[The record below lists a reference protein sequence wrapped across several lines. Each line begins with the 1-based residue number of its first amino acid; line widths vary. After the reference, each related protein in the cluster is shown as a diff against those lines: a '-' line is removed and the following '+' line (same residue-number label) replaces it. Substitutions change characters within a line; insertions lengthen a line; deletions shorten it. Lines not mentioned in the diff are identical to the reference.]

1 MKLQDN
7 NFQPSSNW
15 NRGFI
20 LLMAATF
27 IFLTGFDWP
36 QFRGPGGQSV
46 SSEKVPV
53 KFSDTESVAWKTDLP
68 AKGASSP
75 IVFGDRII
83 VTCSGGD
90 DQEQLYCCSLDANSG
105 QIQWTQKFWATGRT
119 LCHPLSSNA
128 APTPATDG
136 KHIFAFY
143 SSNDLACLD
152 MDGNLIWFRGL
163 AVDYPK
169 AGNDV
174 GMSAS
179 PVVKDGV
186 VVVLV
191 ESQGASFAMGLD
203 VANGKTLWTNEREKV
218 GTWTSPV
225 VTSDA
230 AASQPQVVI
239 QSANRMSILDLK
251 TGEVVKDF
259 EGDGSSV
266 PSPII
271 ADDLLLAPMDGMTAY
286 KYSGGKAEKIWNSP
300 RIKPGSASGIV
311 YKDKVMA
318 VHGGGVLNIFN
329 LSDGEPAGKVRVGGS
344 HWATPVVAGEHMY
357 FFAQD
362 GTAKVVELSDEP
374 KVVHEHKF
382 EDEVFLGSPA
392 VSNGAL
398 YFRSDKSIWKVSD
411 KSGPTT

>member
-1 MKLQDN
+1 MKLKKKICDQ
-7 NFQPSSNW
+7 SSNW
-15 NRGFI
+15 NRSCV
-20 LLMAATF
+20 LLMATTF
-27 IFLTGFDWP
+27 ICLTGFDWP

-53 KFSDTESVAWKTDLP
+53 KFTDTDSIAWKTDLP
-68 AKGASSP
+68 AKGASGP
-75 IVFGDRII
+75 IVIGNRVI

-90 DQEQLYCCSLDANSG
+90 DQEQLYCCCLDG
-105 QIQWTQKFWATGRT
+105 ITGKLQWTQKFWATGRT
-119 LCHPLSSNA
+119 LCHPLSANA

-152 MDGNLIWFRGL
+152 LEGNLIWFRGL

-203 VANGKTLWTNEREKV
+203 VNNGKTLWTNEREKI
-218 GTWTSPV
+218 GSWTSPV
-225 VTSDA
+225 ITSDNA
-230 AASQPQVVI
+230 HPQVVI
-239 QSANRMSILDLK
+239 QSPQRMSVLDLK
-251 TGEVVKDF
+251 TGEVVNDF
-259 EGDGSSV
+259 EGEGSSV
-266 PSPII
+266 PSPVI
-271 ADDLLLAPMDGMTAY
+271 ADNLLISPLDGMTAY
-286 KYSGGKAEKIWNSP
+286 RCSGGKVEEIWSSP

-311 YKDKVMA
+311 YQDKVMA
-318 VHGGGVLNIFN
+318 LHRGGVLNIFN

-392 VSNGAL
+392 ISNGAL